1 MMSKLINV
9 QELLKVIGAKD
20 KEEIESTLD
29 NSSPSLVEYLL
40 RQSVE
45 YSEEIYIKA
54 SNIEKKLSI
63 GNIDI
68 IFDYEKECYIVDN
81 GFDPS
86 GDLL

>member
-1 MMSKLINV
+1 MMSKLINIE
-9 QELLKVIGAKD
+9 ELLQVIGAKE
-20 KEEIESTLD
+20 KEEIETVLD

-40 RQSVE
+40 RQSIE
-45 YSEEIYIKA
+45 YSEDVYLNA

-68 IFDYEKECYIVDN
+68 IFDYKEECYIVDN
-81 GFDPS
+81 GLDPY